1 MTATPAP
8 DVTAALAYLPSPTSW
23 TTPQV
28 TSALATEKEAQR
40 SVCKIPQV
48 LAVDGVTLV
57 DNYPADLSEALL
69 RRVAANL
76 ANRTLPLG
84 IQTTVSE
91 FGGSAAR
98 VGGQDREVRRL
109 EGPYRKRAVG

>member
-1 MTATPAP
+1 MGTPAP
-8 DVTAALAYLPSPTSW
+8 DLTAVQTYLGTGSTWDTAAVS
-23 TTPQV
+23 
-28 TSALATEKEAQR
+28 SALATEKAAQAAQ
-40 SVCKIPQV
+40 CKIPQDV
-48 LAVDGVTLV
+48 TDPLVPVDDYTPDLA
-57 DNYPADLSEALL
+57 EALC

-76 ANRTLPLG
+76 ANRNLPLG